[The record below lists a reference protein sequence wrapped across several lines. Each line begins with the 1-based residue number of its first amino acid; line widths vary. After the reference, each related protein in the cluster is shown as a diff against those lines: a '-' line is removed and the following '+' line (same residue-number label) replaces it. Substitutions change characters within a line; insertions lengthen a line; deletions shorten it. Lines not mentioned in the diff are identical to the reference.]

1 MQVFCAKILR
11 FCGQR
16 GIVADCT
23 PYKIDIYSKKT
34 MTKKAVEVEP
44 REIKV
49 LESDRL
55 RAARKIIEM
64 GGDRNSAS
72 FKAMYGDLNI

>member
-1 MQVFCAKILR
+1 MA
-11 FCGQR
+11 
-16 GIVADCT
+16 
-23 PYKIDIYSKKT
+23 
-34 MTKKAVEVEP
+34 KKAVEVEP

-49 LESDRL
+49 LDSDRM
-55 RAARKIIEM
+55 RAAKKIIEM

>member
-1 MQVFCAKILR
+1 
-11 FCGQR
+11 
-16 GIVADCT
+16 
-23 PYKIDIYSKKT
+23 

-49 LESDRL
+49 LENDRL
-55 RAARKIIEM
+55 RAAKKIIEM

>member
-1 MQVFCAKILR
+1 MA
-11 FCGQR
+11 
-16 GIVADCT
+16 
-23 PYKIDIYSKKT
+23 
-34 MTKKAVEVEP
+34 KKAVEVEP

-49 LESDRL
+49 LDSDRI

>member
-1 MQVFCAKILR
+1 M
-11 FCGQR
+11 
-16 GIVADCT
+16 T
-23 PYKIDIYSKKT
+23 KT

-49 LESDRL
+49 LDSDRL
-55 RAARKIIEM
+55 RAAKKIIEM

>member
-1 MQVFCAKILR
+1 
-11 FCGQR
+11 
-16 GIVADCT
+16 
-23 PYKIDIYSKKT
+23 

-55 RAARKIIEM
+55 RVTKKIIEM

>member
-1 MQVFCAKILR
+1 
-11 FCGQR
+11 
-16 GIVADCT
+16 
-23 PYKIDIYSKKT
+23 

-49 LESDRL
+49 LESDRV
-55 RAARKIIEM
+55 RAARKIIDM
-64 GGDRNSAS
+64 RGDRNSAS